1 MRIAVLGTG
10 VVGRTLAARLDGLG
24 HDVVIGTRDPAAT
37 MGRTE
42 PGGFGTAPYR
52 DWQDGHPGVRLLSFA
67 DAAAFA
73 ELVVNATS
81 GAAAMAALVAA
92 GEAGLAGKVLIDVSN
107 PLDFSRGMPPTLDPV
122 NTDSLGEQ
130 IQRAFPAARVVKA
143 LNTMNCHVMVDP
155 GRVPG
160 EHNVF
165 LCGNDD
171 AAKAAAAEL
180 IASFGWPAANVIDL
194 GDISAARAT
203 EMLLPL
209 WLRLMGSFGH
219 ADFNFHIARLT
230 VPRA

>member
-37 MGRTE
+37 MARTE
-42 PGGFGTAPYR
+42 PGGFGTPPYPQ
-52 DWQDGHPGVRLLSFA
+52 WQAGYPGIRLLSFA
-67 DAAAFA
+67 EAAAFA
-73 ELVVNATS
+73 ELLLNATS

-92 GEAGLAGKVLIDVSN
+92 GEPALAGKVLIDVSN
-107 PLDFSRGMPPTLDPV
+107 PLDYSRGMPPTLDPV

-130 IQRAFPAARVVKA
+130 LQRAFPATRVVKA
-143 LNTMNCHVMVDP
+143 LNTMNCQVMVDP

-165 LCGNDD
+165 VCGNDA

-180 IASFGWPAANVIDL
+180 IGSFGWPRGSVLDV
-194 GDISAARAT
+194 GDISAARGT
-203 EMLLPL
+203 EMLMPL

-219 ADFNFHIARLT
+219 ADFNFHITRG
-230 VPRA
+230 

>member
-1 MRIAVLGTG
+1 MA
-10 VVGRTLAARLDGLG
+10 GLG
-24 HDVVIGTRDPAAT
+24 HEAAIGTRDPTAT
-37 MGRTE
+37 MARTE
-42 PGGFGTAPYR
+42 PGGFGTPPYPR
-52 DWQDGHPGVRLLSFA
+52 WQAENPRVRLMDFA
-67 DAAAFA
+67 AAAAFA
-73 ELVVNATS
+73 EVVVNATS

-143 LNTMNCHVMVDP
+143 LNTMNCRVMVDP

-171 AAKAAAAEL
+171 TAKAAAAEL
-180 IASFGWPAANVIDL
+180 ITSFGWPAGALIDL
-194 GDISAARAT
+194 GDISAARGT
-203 EMLLPL
+203 EMLLAL

-219 ADFNFHIARLT
+219 ADFNFH
-230 VPRA
+230 VPHA

>member
-24 HDVVIGTRDPAAT
+24 HDVVIGTRDPADT

-42 PGGFGTAPYR
+42 PGGFGTPPFPP
-52 DWQDGHPGVRLLSFA
+52 WQDEHPNVRLLSFA
-67 DAAAFA
+67 DAAAVA
-73 ELVVNATS
+73 ELLFNATS
-81 GAAAMAALVAA
+81 GGSGMAVLVAA
-92 GEAGLAGKVLIDVSN
+92 GESALAGKVLIDVSN
-107 PLDFSRGMPPTLDPV
+107 PLDYSRGMPPTLDPV

-130 IQRAFPAARVVKA
+130 IQRAFPATRVVKA
-143 LNTMNCHVMVDP
+143 LNTMNCQVMVDP

-180 IASFGWPAANVIDL
+180 ITSFGWPAGALIDL
-194 GDISAARAT
+194 GDISAARGT
-203 EMLLPL
+203 EMLLAL
-209 WLRLMGSFGH
+209 WIRLMGSLGH
-219 ADFNFHIARLT
+219 ADFNFH
-230 VPRA
+230 VPHA

>member
-37 MGRTE
+37 MARTE
-42 PGGFGTAPYR
+42 PGGFGTAPYPQ
-52 DWQDGHPGVRLLSFA
+52 WQAEHPGVRLLSFA
-67 DAAAFA
+67 DAAGFA
-73 ELVVNATS
+73 ELLVNATS

-92 GEAGLAGKVLIDVSN
+92 GEAGLAGKVLIDVAN

-143 LNTMNCHVMVDP
+143 LNTMNCQVMVDP

-160 EHNVF
+160 EHTAFV
-165 LCGNDD
+165 CGNDA
-171 AAKAAAAEL
+171 AAKGAATDL
-180 IASFGWPAANVIDL
+180 IASFGWPAGSVIDL
-194 GDISAARAT
+194 GDISAARGT

-209 WLRLMGSFGH
+209 WLRLMGALGH
-219 ADFNFHIARLT
+219 PDLNFHIAH
-230 VPRA
+230 A

>member
-37 MGRTE
+37 SARTE
-42 PGGFGTAPYR
+42 PGEFGTAPYPQ
-52 DWQDGHPGVRLLSFA
+52 WQAGHPGVRLLSFA
-67 DAAAFA
+67 GAAAVA
-73 ELVVNATS
+73 DLVVNATF
-81 GAAAMAALVAA
+81 GAAAMAALVSA

-107 PLDFSRGMPPTLDPV
+107 PLDFSRGIPPTLDPV

-130 IQRAFPAARVVKA
+130 IQRAFPATRVVKA
-143 LNTMNCHVMVDP
+143 LNTMNCQVMVDP

-171 AAKAAAAEL
+171 AAKQAAADL
-180 IASFGWPAANVIDL
+180 IGSFGWPTAAVIDL
-194 GDISAARAT
+194 GDISAARGT

-209 WLRLMGSFGH
+209 WLRLMGSLGH
-219 ADFNFHIARLT
+219 ADFNFHIARPT
-230 VPRA
+230 VPPA